1 MRRREFLKL
10 SAAGGA
16 ALVVGFRIDA
26 EPSSFQP
33 NGWVR
38 IEPGGKIVLTV
49 GKQEMG
55 QGVRTSLPMILAD
68 ELDADWQSI
77 ELLQAEPS
85 PQFQRLGTG
94 GSGSVYGSWK
104 PLRTAGAAARTMLIG
119 AAAAKW
125 NVDAASLRTEKGFV
139 INTKTNE
146 RLSYG
151 ALASDAAK
159 QPVPAEPKL
168 KAMSELRIVGQR
180 VKKVDAPDVVS
191 GKAIYGIDARMPGM
205 LYASIERPPTVG
217 GTLVKFDATKA
228 MKVRGV
234 RSVVAIKAGVAVV
247 AENSWAAMKGRE
259 ALAITWEP
267 GPNRAF
273 NSDAHIKA
281 LEAAASEPGV
291 TIRKEGE
298 GAAALA
304 RAAKTI
310 EARYHYPCYAHAPV
324 EPMNCVASFRDGTCE
339 LRVPTQAP
347 NRAQQ
352 LVAEFLG
359 IKPENVIVHPTL
371 IGGGFG
377 RRLWIDYAIEAAEL
391 SRAIA
396 NPVQVLWTRQ
406 DDMRHGHFQAA
417 SVHQLRAAFD
427 ENNAPLFWGHKKVSS
442 YHNLRGAPTAQERA
456 DVEYNQDSAWGVYD
470 VPYAFPSIEATYLS
484 IDVPVPIGPWRA
496 VFSPSSTFAREC
508 FVDEV
513 AQHLGKDPLQSR
525 LDMLG
530 EPYDITAG
538 SLKIDRTRLRRVLE
552 VVREKSKWGSPLAQG
567 RGRGVACNVYDGDT
581 HIAYVVEVTA
591 HENSVRVDRVVAAV
605 DCGVVINPTGIE
617 QQIEGGIIW
626 GLSSAL
632 KGHITFR
639 DGHAEQSTYRDFEVL
654 RMNETPAIEIHIV
667 PSHGEQP
674 FGMGEPPVPP
684 IVPAVVNAIFA
695 ATGKRIRALP
705 IRL

>member
-26 EPSSFQP
+26 ESSSSFQP

-38 IEPGGKIVLTV
+38 IEASGKIVLTV

-77 ELLQAEPS
+77 ALTQAEPS
-85 PQFQRLGTG
+85 QQFQRLGTG

-104 PLRTAGAAARTMLIG
+104 PLRTAGAAARTMLVG

-125 NVDAASLRTEKGFV
+125 SVDAAACRTEKGFV

-180 VKKVDAPDVVS
+180 VKKFDAPDIVT
-191 GKAIYGIDARMPGM
+191 GKAIYGLDARMPGM
-205 LYASIERPPTVG
+205 LYASIERPPSVG
-217 GTLVKFDATKA
+217 GKLVTFDPAKA
-228 MKVRGV
+228 MKVSGV

-247 AENSWAAMKGRE
+247 ADNTWAAMKGRE
-259 ALAITWEP
+259 ALDITWDA

-273 NSDAHIKA
+273 NSDDHIKA

-304 RAAKTI
+304 GAAKTI
-310 EARYHYPCYAHAPV
+310 EARYHYPFYAHAPV

-339 LRVPTQAP
+339 LRMPTQAP
-347 NRAQQ
+347 NRAQA
-352 LVAEFLG
+352 LVAEALG

-377 RRLWIDYAIEAAEL
+377 RRLWIDYALEAAEL

-396 NPVQVLWTRQ
+396 NPVQVVWTRQ
-406 DDMRHGHFQAA
+406 DDMRHGHFQAE
-417 SVHQLRAAFD
+417 SVHQLRAGFD
-427 ENNAPLFWGHKKVSS
+427 ENNAPMFWGHKKVSS
-442 YHNLRGAPTAQERA
+442 YHNLRGAPSAQERA

-513 AQHLGKDPLQSR
+513 AQHLGKDPLQFR

-530 EPYDITAG
+530 EPYNITAG

-552 VVREKSKWGSPLAQG
+552 IVRDKSKWGSRLANG

-591 HENSVRVDRVVAAV
+591 RENKVRVDRVVAAV

-695 ATGKRIRALP
+695 ATGKRVRSLP
-705 IRL
+705 I